1 MAEYCP
7 NIVLVVDP
15 DKAYRD
21 KLGKSLEEF
30 TETPFQV
37 LWAESLAEAQVI
49 IKKIPPNIIV
59 SEIDLPD
66 SKGKLTFDSYG
77 KFAKGIPLVILT
89 DIPEKDVF
97 GKTND
102 VRNERYCLKS
112 KVSLNFFVASLKYI
126 IESDKPDDASGYVD
140 KKILIVDDD
149 VTSRFVLINYLK
161 EIGCVIEEAE
171 DGFMALAILR
181 KHAIQQ
187 TPFHLVIVDL
197 MMPNMDGFEFLS
209 TLRKRSWGKSIPLL
223 VSSSRKDPEAIIKVK
238 YNNIKG
244 YLLKPVTREN
254 LLEKVTEALRES
266 NSYKDNI

>member
-1 MAEYCP
+1 MGEYCP
-7 NIVLVVDP
+7 NIVLIVDP
-15 DKAYRD
+15 DKSYRD
-21 KLGKSLEEF
+21 KLGKSLETF
-30 TETPFQV
+30 TEKPFQV
-37 LWAESLAEAQVI
+37 LCADSIAEAQMI
-49 IKKIPPNIIV
+49 LKKIPPHIIV
-59 SEIDLPD
+59 SEIELPD
-66 SKGKLTFDSYG
+66 STGKMTIDSYA

-89 DIPEKDVF
+89 NRPENEVL
-97 GKTND
+97 GKTGD
-102 VRNERYCLKS
+102 SRSERYCLKS
-112 KVSLNFFVASLKYI
+112 KISLNFFVASLMYI
-126 IESDKPDDASGYVD
+126 IESDKPDDIGGYID
-140 KKILIVDDD
+140 KKVLIVDDD

-161 EIGCVIEEAE
+161 EIGCIIEEAE

-187 TPFHLVIVDL
+187 KPFHLVIVDL

-254 LLEKVTEALRES
+254 LLDKVTEALRES
-266 NSYKDNI
+266 NSHKDNL